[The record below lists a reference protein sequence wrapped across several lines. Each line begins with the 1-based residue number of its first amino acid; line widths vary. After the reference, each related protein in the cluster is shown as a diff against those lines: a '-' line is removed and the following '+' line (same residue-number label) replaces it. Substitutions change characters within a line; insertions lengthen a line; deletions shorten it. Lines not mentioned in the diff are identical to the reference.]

1 MKVREFLPTEDD
13 LLAERYMEMEEREVS
28 HINEERLAARILELE
43 GLVHQLKTDL
53 ETERLSCPICGR
65 SVIIHRTWG
74 WMEKVDTGEVLKQH
88 SEVDMACSDPEC
100 QAAYGLRELAQNQLT
115 EIAALEQELNDL
127 VKPDP
132 RHRAPTDRVIS
143 GLGWTCSRCGASG
156 IEAVNSTSGFWEPIY
171 RVIDLHT
178 RMSPECDASLS
189 DMRFYKTMSE

>member
-88 SEVDMACSDPEC
+88 SEVDMACSDSEC
-100 QAAYGLRELAQNQLT
+100 QAAHGLRELVQNQLA
-115 EIAALEQELNDL
+115 EIAVLKKKLNDPL
-127 VKPDP
+127 KPKP
-132 RHRAPTDRVIS
+132 QRRAPTDRVTS
-143 GLGWTCSRCGASG
+143 GLGWTCSECGVSG
-156 IEAVNSTSGFWEPIY
+156 IEAVNPTSGFWEPFY
-171 RVIDLHT
+171 RILDRHHC
-178 RMSPECDASLS
+178 MSPSCDANLG
-189 DMRFYKTMSE
+189 DLRFYQTLG